1 MKTIALRKKIIDKIE
16 NSDTQVLQIVLN
28 ILSLYN
34 DREGNSAMTDEQK
47 MELDQRDAMLEK
59 GLIKKRSIK
68 SVSKSIDDRLKS
80 IYWLL
85 IK

>member
-59 GLIKKRSIK
+59 GQIKKRSIK